1 MTASAAPRIYRCDAA
16 LIDGHIRSGVD
27 IHCAAG
33 VITEVTGTRARDSFA
48 PVERLPGLV
57 VPGFADAHSHVFHRA
72 LRGRTHDGTGT
83 FWTWR
88 ELMYELAG
96 RLEPDSLR
104 ELAFAAYLEMLCAG
118 YTAVGEFHYLH
129 HQPDG
134 RPYDDPNAMGLAV
147 ADAAAQAGIS
157 LTLIDVAYLAGGF
170 GRPVKGVQHRFSDR
184 SVQGWAERVAALPAE
199 LRIGVAVHS
208 VRAVP
213 AEDLPVV
220 VDTAAG
226 RVLHVHLSEQAA
238 ENADSMDATGLTPTG
253 LLADAGALGPL
264 TAAVHATHLTDD
276 DIRLLGSAGG
286 SVVVCPTTEA
296 DLADGLPAAA
306 QLHAAGARLALGGD
320 QHVLVDPLAQA
331 RGLEYGERLRGGHRG
346 VFAPATLWTAALDNS
361 HAAIASPG
369 GVLAA
374 GSPADLVALRTDSAR
389 TAGAGPEQLVMC
401 ATAQDIDVVVVAG
414 LTRAKAGKH
423 VKYGD
428 PGPLLAAAVERAWG

>member
-1 MTASAAPRIYRCDAA
+1 MAVAADHVYRCDAA
-16 LIDGHIRSGVD
+16 MIQGAIRSHID
-27 IHCAAG
+27 IHCAGG
-33 VITEVTGTRARDSFA
+33 VITEVTEAGTRDSRF
-48 PVERLPGLV
+48 PVEHLPGLV

-88 ELMYELAG
+88 DRMYELAD
-96 RLEPDSLR
+96 RLDPEDLR
-104 ELAFAAYLEMLCAG
+104 DIAFAGYLEMLCAG

-129 HQPDG
+129 HQHDG

-147 ADAAAQAGIS
+147 ADAAAVCGLS
-157 LTLIDVAYLAGGF
+157 LTLIDVAYLAAGF
-170 GRPVKGVQHRFSDR
+170 GRPVGGVQHRFSDR
-184 SVQGWAERVAALPAE
+184 SVQRWAERVAALPAE
-199 LRIGVAVHS
+199 LRVGVGVHS

-213 AEDLPVV
+213 GRDLPVV

-226 RVLHVHLSEQAA
+226 RVLHVHLSEQIA
-238 ENADSMDATGLTPTG
+238 ENVESLDATGLTPTE

-276 DIRLLGSAGG
+276 DIQLLGSARS

-306 QLHAAGARLALGGD
+306 RLHAAGARLALGGD

-331 RGLEYGERLRGGHRG
+331 RGLEYGERLRGGRRG
-346 VFAPATLWTAALDNS
+346 MFAPATLWTAALSNS
-361 HAAIASPG
+361 HAAISSPG
-369 GVLAA
+369 GVLTA
-374 GSPADLVALRTDSAR
+374 GAPADLVALRTDSAR
-389 TAGAGPEQLVMC
+389 TAGANLEQLVMC
-401 ATAQDIDVVVVAG
+401 ATAQDVEVVVVAG
-414 LTRAKAGKH
+414 LIKARAGKH